1 MSYFIPYVI
10 EQGSNGERAYDI
22 YSRLLNERI
31 VFLGGPI
38 DDNVANVIVGQL
50 LFLESVDAKKDIHL
64 YINSPGGSVTA
75 GLAIYDAMQYVG
87 PDVATLCFGLA
98 GSMSAVLLASGN
110 PGKRNSLPHSTI
122 MLHSVGTELG
132 GQFHDLE
139 KEMEE
144 TKRKQGILATILSK
158 HVKKDLNQINSD
170 ITRNFYQTAEEALQ
184 YGIIDTII
192 TKKAKVG

>member
-10 EQGSNGERAYDI
+10 EQSSNGERAYDI

-110 PGKRNSLPHSTI
+110 SGKRNSLPHSTI

-170 ITRNFYQTAEEALQ
+170 IARNFYQTAEEALQ
-184 YGIIDTII
+184 YGIIDNII

>member
-1 MSYFIPYVI
+1 M
-10 EQGSNGERAYDI
+10 
-22 YSRLLNERI
+22 
-31 VFLGGPI
+31 
-38 DDNVANVIVGQL
+38 

-110 PGKRNSLPHSTI
+110 SGKRNSLPHSTI

-170 ITRNFYQTAEEALQ
+170 IARNFYQTAEEALQ
-184 YGIIDTII
+184 YGIIDNII
-192 TKKAKVG
+192 TKKAKVE